1 MYLLPAIEI
10 EEAEIRLP
18 CSALDLLRLG
28 AQVCEPAAVEHCRLT
43 VPNKPGT
50 IAAHSDRPVL
60 FDSPALLLFALSH
73 CREDAEPPRSWKELD
88 EWVNRRLLPLLAR
101 VVPVTDDD
109 GFSDWEERKHRIA
122 WRHRRFLDQPRGK
135 RLVKFL
141 QEVSRTQSVPLSKRV
156 CVEWLA
162 NSGLGVE
169 CLPAMPETGPAR
181 LLRVDELIESSY
193 YRTPSAFG
201 FASTWTILQGFAQ
214 LAFEFEDRLRL
225 EKLKSMKQL
234 AYGAS
239 HEVNNPLANIAT
251 RAETLIRSESN
262 PERRRLLSVV
272 HAQSMKAHDMIADMM
287 LFAHPPRMQV
297 ETCDLAKLTRQ
308 LRDEMADEL
317 RASEVEV
324 LVRSYPGVQSVPVDP
339 THFSVAL
346 KALLQ
351 NSIEAIGSS
360 GQIRVRLFRES
371 SDWLG
376 LSVLDTGPGI
386 SAEQA
391 DHLFD
396 PFYSGREAGRG
407 LGFGLSKAWRII
419 REHGG
424 EIFCDDSC
432 QTGGKFEIRL
442 PVTQKSLS
450 RIDIAR
456 AA

>member
-1 MYLLPAIEI
+1 MADQHSPVTGHAI
-10 EEAEIRLP
+10 AA
-18 CSALDLLRLG
+18 AL
-28 AQVCEPAAVEHCRLT
+28 
-43 VPNKPGT
+43 PGT
-50 IAAHSDRPVL
+50 GDHPVL
-60 FDSPALLLFALSH
+60 FDSPALLWFALSH
-73 CREDAEPPRSWKELD
+73 CREKADGP
-88 EWVNRRLLPLLAR
+88 NRWEDLNDWSNQYLLPLLR
-101 VVPVTDDD
+101 SVVPVTETCD
-109 GFSDWEERKHRIA
+109 FPDWDQQKHRIA
-122 WRHRRFLDQPRGK
+122 LRHRRFLYQPGPK

-141 QEVSRTQSVPLSKRV
+141 QEVSRGQGVPLSKRA
-156 CVEWLA
+156 CADWLA
-162 NSGLGVE
+162 KSELDMDR
-169 CLPAMPETGPAR
+169 LPGMPETGSAR
-181 LLRVDELIESSY
+181 ILRVDELIESSY
-193 YRTPSAFG
+193 YRSPSAFG
-201 FASTWTILQGFAQ
+201 FAPTWTILQGFAQ
-214 LAFEFEDRLRL
+214 LAFDFEDRLRL

-287 LFAHPPRMQV
+287 LFAHPPPMQM

-308 LRDEMADEL
+308 LLDEMADEL
-317 RASEVEV
+317 RTSDIEV
-324 LVRSYPGVQSVPVDP
+324 LIRSYPGVRMVPVDP
-339 THFSVAL
+339 THFAVAI
-346 KALLQ
+346 KALLR
-351 NSIEAIGSS
+351 NSIEAIGSA

-371 SDWLG
+371 TDWLG
-376 LSVLDTGPGI
+376 LSVVDNGPGV
-386 SAEQA
+386 SPDQA

-432 QTGGKFEIRL
+432 QNGGKFEIRL
-442 PVTQKSLS
+442 PVTHKSLS